1 MIAAV
6 LFSIALV
13 AFAAWWWRR
22 QYRAGRAQR
31 AAWLEQDRQ
40 VRRERGEDV

>member
-1 MIAAV
+1 VILAV

-13 AFAAWWWRR
+13 AFAAWWWPR
-22 QYRAGRAQR
+22 QYRKGRADR
-31 AAWLEQDRQ
+31 TAWLEYDRQ